1 METAGKD
8 SKWREKGIL
17 FDDTFKSQMTPL
29 QHHEVHEVAA
39 SRKGPCHRSTSLSLV
54 KKTQQKGRNARETPA
69 GSARLKA
76 RSSKGNLSNPRY
88 PQRIYWWTQVVL
100 LAALSDQC

>member
-54 KKTQQKGRNARETPA
+54 KKSQPERPKCQRDPRRERQTQGP
-69 GSARLKA
+69 
-76 RSSKGNLSNPRY
+76 
-88 PQRIYWWTQVVL
+88 I
-100 LAALSDQC
+100 